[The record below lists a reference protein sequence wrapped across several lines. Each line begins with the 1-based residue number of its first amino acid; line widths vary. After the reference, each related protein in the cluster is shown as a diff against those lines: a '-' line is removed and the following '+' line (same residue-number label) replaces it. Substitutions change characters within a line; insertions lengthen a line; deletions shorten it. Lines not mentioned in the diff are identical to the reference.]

1 MNVIGVVQGKQ
12 LSPSIFIE
20 RKDAQKKKTKNA
32 LKNIRTWNTM
42 FFMLFVN
49 ISDIIILKGSDF
61 NKI

>member
-1 MNVIGVVQGKQ
+1 MSVIGVVQDKQ

-20 RKDAQKKKTKNA
+20 RKDSQKKKTKNA
-32 LKNIRTWNTM
+32 FKNIRSWNPM

-49 ISDIIILKGSDF
+49 INDIIILKGSDV

>member
-1 MNVIGVVQGKQ
+1 MSVIGVVQDKQ

-20 RKDAQKKKTKNA
+20 RKDSQKKKTKNA
-32 LKNIRTWNTM
+32 FKNIRYWNPM

-49 ISDIIILKGSDF
+49 INDIIILKGSDA